1 MSTIKISLR
10 LLTWLIP
17 TLFIACQTTP
27 IKKLIPPSIVEVTF
41 DGQVSS
47 ARLIH
52 PIRGQSLRPEQDLT
66 FTRIAFNTF
75 DHTATNT
82 RYMYA
87 QFSVISANQDFD
99 NLTLYA
105 YNQSQN
111 NIAGTAIK
119 NLVNFNDM
127 ALTDPQIAQDIKPT
141 HRHVQSNTS
150 VAIDTAHAD
159 FQGFSPF
166 EAQSLENEALLN
178 NSITATDDLLEY
190 GFVARNST
198 GGRSLTRGQT
208 GTITLAVRFLKDSQV
223 ARIPQKFSMTFVL
236 ANETTARST
245 RDVQNDTTSAM
256 QNRLPN
262 ATPFLIGAD
271 DTAAGNN
278 RVFVPNLRLSSTPT
292 FLLEPILTSTALGTL
307 DLAWDT
313 SLSTPSTD
321 SSGNWKFTPLTYSD
335 IDHTTA
341 GFRYLTATFRVEYM
355 GSTAQSNLHLRAFS
369 RQTNI
374 AGSAVYDL
382 RLFPTLEYPLGEQM
396 SEPSIVQNIHPI
408 HAMQLGATVPVPD
421 PTASGFQAYQTQESN
436 QLTQA
441 ARTLNLLSSPDSI
454 LDYGYQI
461 RQCNPNCNPTF
472 INNSQG
478 LVSVAV
484 RIPRNYTLP
493 VVPATVPPTTRTVK
507 PFKFKFSFVISSDNA
522 PRVSRA
528 IVETTSQAQT
538 RADATASPSLPSQLM
553 FLGSDTDTTNNPK
566 IYPIRL
572 KSIKIADNTQIP

>member
-1 MSTIKISLR
+1 D
-10 LLTWLIP
+10 
-17 TLFIACQTTP
+17 A
-27 IKKLIPPSIVEVTF
+27 
-41 DGQVSS
+41 D
-47 ARLIH
+47 
-52 PIRGQSLRPEQDLT
+52 
-66 FTRIAFNTF
+66 
-75 DHTATNT
+75 
-82 RYMYA
+82 
-87 QFSVISANQDFD
+87 
-99 NLTLYA
+99 
-105 YNQSQN
+105 
-111 NIAGTAIK
+111 
-119 NLVNFNDM
+119 
-127 ALTDPQIAQDIKPT
+127 
-141 HRHVQSNTS
+141 
-150 VAIDTAHAD
+150 HAD

-166 EAQSLENEALLN
+166 EAQSLENEALVN
-178 NSITATDDLLEY
+178 NTITATDDLLEY

-198 GGRSLTRGQT
+198 DRRSLPHGQT
-208 GTITLAVRFLKDSQV
+208 GTITIAVRFLKDSQV

-245 RDVQNDTTSAM
+245 RDVQNDTTLAM

-262 ATPFLIGAD
+262 AIPFLIGTD
-271 DTAAGNN
+271 DTAAGNT
-278 RVFVPNLRLSSTPT
+278 RMFVPNLRLSSTPT
-292 FLLEPILTSTALGTL
+292 FLLEPILTSTALGQI

-313 SLSTPSTD
+313 NLSTPSTD

-382 RLFPTLEYPLGEQM
+382 RLFPNATFPLGEQL
-396 SEPSIVQNIHPI
+396 SEPIVAQTIHPL
-408 HAMQLGATVPVPD
+408 HAMQLGAIAPVPD
-421 PTASGFQAYQTQESN
+421 PTASGFQAYLNPESN
-436 QLTQA
+436 QLTQT
-441 ARTLNLLSSPDSI
+441 ARTQNLLSSSDSI

-472 INNSQG
+472 VNNSQG

-507 PFKFKFSFVISSDNA
+507 PFKFKFSFVISSDNT

-538 RADATASPSLPSQLM
+538 RADTIGSPSLPNQLI
-553 FLGSDTDTTNNPK
+553 FLGTDTDTTNNPK
-566 IYPIRL
+566 IYPIQL